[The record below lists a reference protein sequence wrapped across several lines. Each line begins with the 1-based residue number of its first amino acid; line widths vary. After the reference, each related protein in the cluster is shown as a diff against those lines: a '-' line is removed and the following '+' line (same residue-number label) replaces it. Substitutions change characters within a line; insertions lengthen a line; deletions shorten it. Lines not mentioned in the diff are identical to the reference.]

1 MEGMVKVAEV
11 KDLSTGEGKVVNASG
26 KELALFNVD
35 GTFYAIGNTC
45 VHRGGPLG
53 EGELEGNVVT
63 CNWHGWKYDVTSGVS
78 PVNPAAKVPSYRVE
92 VQGNDILIELP

>member
-1 MEGMVKVAEV
+1 
-11 KDLSTGEGKVVNASG
+11 
-26 KELALFNVD
+26 
-35 GTFYAIGNTC
+35 
-45 VHRGGPLG
+45 LG

-92 VQGNDILIELP
+92 VQGNDIFIELP

>member
-1 MEGMVKVAEV
+1 MGGMVKVAEV
-11 KDLSTGEGKVVNASG
+11 TDLSTGEGKVVNASG
-26 KELALFNVD
+26 KEIALFNVD

-53 EGELEGNVVT
+53 EGELEGDVVT

-92 VQGNDILIELP
+92 VQGNDIFIELP

>member
-1 MEGMVKVAEV
+1 MVRVAEV
-11 KDLSTGEGKVVNASG
+11 TDLSTGEGKVVNASG
-26 KELALFNVD
+26 KEIALFNVD

-78 PVNPAAKVPSYRVE
+78 PVNPAAKVPRYRVE
-92 VQGNDILIELP
+92 VQGNDIFIELP

>member
-1 MEGMVKVAEV
+1 MADLVKVAEV
-11 KDLSTGEGKVVNASG
+11 TDLSPGEGKVVNARD
-26 KELALFNVD
+26 KEVALFNVD

-53 EGELEGNVVT
+53 EGALERNVVT

-78 PVNPAAKVPSYRVE
+78 PVNPAAKVASYRVE
-92 VQGNDILIELP
+92 VRGKEILVELP